1 MKYVGT
7 IRDKAKIRE
16 ITREA
21 ARMGPMPHMMT
32 LLGFNTGFRV
42 SDLLPLRVRDI
53 RADFLVRQEQKTGK
67 YQEVKLNPSVK
78 AELMRMTARMNE
90 DDLLFPSPQLTKR
103 GQPVDYVT
111 AYRWINKA
119 CRRAGVRGSIG
130 CHTMRKTFGYHFY
143 YESGGDVAML
153 MKRFNHS
160 SESVTL
166 RYIGIEQDRQN
177 KVTDKMRL
185 G

>member
-7 IRDKAKIRE
+7 IRDKSKIKE

-21 ARMGPMPHMMT
+21 ARMGIRPYMMV

-42 SDLLPLRVRDI
+42 SDLLPLKVKDVRSDY
-53 RADFLVRQEQKTGK
+53 LVRQEQKTGK
-67 YQEVKLNPSVK
+67 QQEVKINPSVK
-78 AELMRMTARMNE
+78 AELMRITARMDE
-90 DDLLFPSPQLTKR
+90 EDLLFPSPVITR
-103 GQPVDYVT
+103 HGQPIDYTT
-111 AYRWINKA
+111 AYKWVNTA

-166 RYIGIEQDRQN
+166 RYIGVEADRQN
-177 KVTDKMRL
+177 KITDRMRL